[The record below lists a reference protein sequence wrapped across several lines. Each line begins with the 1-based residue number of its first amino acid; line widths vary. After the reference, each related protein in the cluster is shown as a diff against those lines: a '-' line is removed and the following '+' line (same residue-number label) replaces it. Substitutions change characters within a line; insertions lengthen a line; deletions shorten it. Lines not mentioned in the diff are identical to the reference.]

1 MSGEIA
7 LWAARQDIKNHAAK
21 LTLMALGDAFD
32 DRMGRSTYSFEHAAD
47 FARRDEGQ
55 IAESLR
61 WLEVQGWIKRHADD
75 SFEIIFT
82 RGGAL

>member
-7 LWAARQDIKNHAAK
+7 LWAARQDIENHAAK
-21 LTLMALGDAFD
+21 MVLIALGDAFD
-32 DRMGRSTYSFEHAAD
+32 ERTGLCFPSHQVLRD
-47 FARRDEGQ
+47 FVRRGETQ
-55 IAESLR
+55 IKEALR
-61 WLEVQGWIKRHADD
+61 WLEAEGWIKRHADD